1 LVNQGHDV
9 TDDLVMPWEDFTG
22 VGAPVLGSQYKNFKP
37 TSSETNPAD
46 RPRNPVFM
54 FISTRPADKVTDEIS
69 LVVGYPFKAG
79 TEATAQVGGSSFA
92 LYTQQDGAWIKNA
105 TEETKMVDTMRGGD
119 TAIIKGVSANGFRSA
134 DTFALKGL
142 SEALKLIRGIRPG
155 NDSAGA
161 PQCVQLLDRPGRREA
176 ASSAPWPDVRRAR
189 LLFRRVYIR
198 TAFAS
203 QQRAIWPMT
212 I

>member
-105 TEETKMVDTMRGGD
+105 TEETKMVDTMA
-119 TAIIKGVSANGFRSA
+119 TPPSSKGSRQMAFGRPTPSPLKAYRRRS
-134 DTFALKGL
+134 
-142 SEALKLIRGIRPG
+142 
-155 NDSAGA
+155 N
-161 PQCVQLLDRPGRREA
+161 
-176 ASSAPWPDVRRAR
+176 
-189 LLFRRVYIR
+189 
-198 TAFAS
+198 
-203 QQRAIWPMT
+203 
-212 I
+212 